1 MLNFPPSVR
10 IFLATSPVDMRRQI
24 DGLVA
29 LASDVLAQDP
39 FSGHVFVF
47 RGRRG
52 NRVKVLVWDRNG
64 FILFYKRL
72 EKGRFRFPEATS
84 PSREL
89 DSTALTLLLEG
100 LDLELAAQAPRWHP
114 RIVDPSPSTT
124 MCESAQAT

>member
-1 MLNFPPSVR
+1 MLSFPPSVR

-29 LASDVLAQDP
+29 LVNDILVQDP
-39 FSGHVFVF
+39 FTGYVFVF

-52 NRVKVLVWDRNG
+52 DRVKVLVWDRNG
-64 FILFYKRL
+64 FVLYYKRL
-72 EKGRFRFPEATS
+72 EKGRFRFPDPSS

-100 LDLELAAQAPRWHP
+100 LDPELAARAPRWHP
-114 RIVDPSPSTT
+114 GYSAPRTAVTPSG
-124 MCESAQAT
+124 A